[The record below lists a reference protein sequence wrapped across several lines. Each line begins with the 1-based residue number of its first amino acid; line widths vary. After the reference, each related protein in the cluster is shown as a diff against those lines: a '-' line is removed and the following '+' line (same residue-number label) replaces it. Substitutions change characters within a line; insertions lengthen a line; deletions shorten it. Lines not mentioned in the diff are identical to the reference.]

1 MNNNVYEI
9 GFLVNSNLSQQE
21 AENSVEKVKTI
32 LTKKSAAVISEGE
45 VVNIE
50 LAYQITTKINSKN
63 EKFDDAYFSW
73 IKFSSKNTNSLEE
86 IKTEIDKIKSEIFR
100 YLITKTTADNEATD
114 KFIAS
119 LEEDEIIE
127 DEKTVY
133 QKNANAEEI
142 NSEISSQPSE
152 KNENEEVLN
161 KEKNDQITESD
172 SKIKEEIIKEEK

>member
-114 KFIAS
+114 KFIVS
-119 LEEDEIIE
+119 LEENEIIE
-127 DEKTVY
+127 DKKPVY
-133 QKNANAEEI
+133 KKSIDTQETDLKISPEAPEESETEEI
-142 NSEISSQPSE
+142 
-152 KNENEEVLN
+152 
-161 KEKNDQITESD
+161 KEKEG
-172 SKIKEEIIKEEK
+172 EK